1 MILYKNK
8 KLVIPTG
15 INPNFNIDKGPINNQ
30 DKTVYISENG
40 QTTVQHD
47 EGFTGLGTVT
57 INTYVGQVKV
67 EPLYTT
73 EYTENGEFKILPDDG
88 YDAIGELEITVDV
101 QPELEAKTVDS

>member
-15 INPNFNIDKGPINNQ
+15 INPNFHLDKGLINNQ
-30 DKTVYISENG
+30 DKTVTISQNG
-40 QTTVQHD
+40 KTTVQHD

-67 EPLYTT
+67 
-73 EYTENGEFKILPDDG
+73 
-88 YDAIGELEITVDV
+88 
-101 QPELEAKTVDS
+101 